1 MAVVAAERLVSREPF
16 RRAYR
21 GHVPSWKVLSIR
33 LLLLEGLCAEST
45 AVMGT
50 PEGSFHY
57 PPDLQAPWR
66 HSVQHLK
73 HLMLS

>member
-33 LLLLEGLCAEST
+33 L
-45 AVMGT
+45 
-50 PEGSFHY
+50 
-57 PPDLQAPWR
+57 
-66 HSVQHLK
+66 
-73 HLMLS
+73 